1 VNQEFIRLVQLLQG
15 QVELLYHR
23 GSVVT
28 RELLIGLTDN
38 VVNNIV
44 GTLNRYLEKQD
55 YNHRP
60 RVEKNR
66 KHNKNYIGIIFLSI

>member
-1 VNQEFIRLVQLLQG
+1 MNQEFIRLVQLLQG

-44 GTLNRYLEKQD
+44 GTLNRYLEKT
-55 YNHRP
+55 
-60 RVEKNR
+60 
-66 KHNKNYIGIIFLSI
+66 IL